1 MNFGPNNKRGAEKL
15 PQQPNKGKAKM
26 RDFYDVTW
34 TETVELRHVV
44 TVEASSEAE
53 AIMIVEAK
61 EGLEPQNKPLEP
73 RKPQRKVIR

>member
-1 MNFGPNNKRGAEKL
+1 MKNL
-15 PQQPNKGKAKM
+15 
-26 RDFYDVTW
+26 YDVTW
-34 TETVELRHVV
+34 TETVELTHVV

-73 RKPQRKVIR
+73 REPQRKVIR